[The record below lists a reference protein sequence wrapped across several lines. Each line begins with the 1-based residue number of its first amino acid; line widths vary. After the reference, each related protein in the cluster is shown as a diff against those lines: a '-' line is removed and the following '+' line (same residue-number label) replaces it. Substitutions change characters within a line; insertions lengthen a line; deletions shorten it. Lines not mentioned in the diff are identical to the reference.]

1 MTAATLDMA
10 RETTCDANDDASV
23 ATAAAALARGAAMMA
38 SPRRATDA
46 SRGGPDSRASV
57 ELSRL
62 SPHNP
67 SLARGW
73 NRRVASARRYAATRP
88 GTIAFAVRTPTRI
101 RGVGLDQSFPSTS
114 VVKAMLLVAH
124 TRGAR
129 DRALRDDE
137 RALLSPMIR
146 SSDNDAANAIFVRV
160 GTAGLTRLARAAGMT
175 HFAPATPIW
184 GNSQI
189 TARDQTRFFLRLP
202 RLLPNRHRAYALRLL
217 RTVVPSQRWGIGTLR
232 LRGWRVHFK
241 GGWGSGTGRIDHQ
254 VALLHAQGRAPRRRG
269 PHRGQRLPRGGKA
282 DPRGR
287 LPPAALR
294 AGVNSPHS
302 HGRRG
307 PGCERRSR
315 R

>member
-1 MTAATLDMA
+1 MRL
-10 RETTCDANDDASV
+10 TTRHLRRSAL
-23 ATAAAALARGAAMMA
+23 AALALALAAADARGA
-38 SPRRATDA
+38 PE
-46 SRGGPDSRASV
+46 RASV

-67 SLARGW
+67 SLVRGW

-175 HFAPATPIW
+175 HFAPASPIW

-202 RLLPNRHRAYALRLL
+202 QLLPNRHRAYALKLL

-254 VALLHAQGRAPRRRG
+254 VALLSKGKRRLAVAVLTAG
-269 PHRGQRLPRGGKA
+269 NGSHTVGKQT
-282 DPRGR
+282 
-287 LPPAALR
+287 L
-294 AGVNSPHS
+294 AGVF
-302 HGRRG
+302 RRLLSG
-307 PGCERRSR
+307 LE
-315 R
+315 